1 MNGKDGLSWDEIRAW
16 RKVERQAL
24 VSRRAATDQS
34 ERNAWND
41 AITARLVEGFGMP
54 EEVIVGYCWPY
65 KGEFDARYAVRRWRE
80 QGAVAALPEVVASKT
95 PLQFRKWWPGAPM
108 KPGVYDIPVPD
119 GTDIVMPDVAIVPM
133 NASDERGFRLG
144 YGGGFFDRTL
154 AACGRRMVAI
164 GVTYEMLRV
173 PTIHPQ
179 PHDIPMDFVVTEAA
193 IYAAGGEP
201 LASLDAP
208 ASRQAFAR
216 LLDARGLPRE
226 AWRTRGY
233 SSPACYAAEFPEYF
247 SSEDVTKKEVTKNSD
262 EKE

>member
-1 MNGKDGLSWDEIRAW
+1 MDEKDGLAWDEIKVW
-16 RKVERQAL
+16 RKAQRQAL
-24 VSRRAATDQS
+24 VSRRAATAES
-34 ERNAWND
+34 GRKAWND
-41 AITARLVEGFGMP
+41 GITARLIEAFGMP
-54 EEVIVGYCWPY
+54 EEAVVGYCWPY
-65 KGEFDARYAVRRWRE
+65 KGEFDARHAVRRWRE
-80 QGAVAALPEVVASKT
+80 QGAIAALPEVVANKA

-108 KPGVYDIPVPD
+108 KPGVYDIPVPE

-133 NASDERGFRLG
+133 NAFDERGYRLG

-164 GVTYEMLRV
+164 GVSYEMLRV

-201 LASLDAP
+201 LAALDAA
-208 ASRQAFAR
+208 ASRQSFAR

-226 AWRTRGY
+226 THRSAGY

-247 SSEDVTKKEVTKNSD
+247 GDKNSD
-262 EKE
+262 EVKE